1 MVVEVENDQ
10 RFQFVRQ
17 LSEDLASGEISL
29 PSFPAVLVKIRKLLE
44 DKECDF
50 GLISRA
56 VSADVVLVSRLFVFA
71 NSVYHNRSE
80 EKIESLEAA
89 VARLGTELVRN
100 TALSLAVKQ
109 LLLAEKHQSIVGHLR
124 GIWAQSMRFASAS
137 FAIAQYSEDV
147 NEESAFMC
155 GLLHEIGKLYILTKA
170 KNFPDFLGDD
180 NSIEEVLHSW
190 HSQVGRCIVESWGF
204 SQEIV
209 ESMDPVEFLE
219 ERTHIAPTLV
229 DVVYAAKCLLGT
241 DEEFWPEQTFNPSFK
256 KLGLDEAVLKQ
267 VAVSYR
273 EKLNAVQQSLA

>member
-29 PSFPAVLVKIRKLLE
+29 PSFPAVVVKIRKLLE

-56 VSADVVLVSRLFVFA
+56 VSADVVLVSRLLVFA
-71 NSVYHNRSE
+71 NSAYHNRSE
-80 EKIESLEAA
+80 DKIESLEAA
-89 VARLGTELVRN
+89 VARLGIELVRN
-100 TALSLAVKQ
+100 T
-109 LLLAEKHQSIVGHLR
+109 IVGHLR
-124 GIWAQSMRFASAS
+124 GIWARSMRFASAS

-147 NEESAFMC
+147 NEESAFIC

-209 ESMDPVEFLE
+209 ESMDSAEFLE
-219 ERTHIAPTLV
+219 EHTHNAPTLV
-229 DVVYAAKCLLGT
+229 DVVYAAKCLLGA
-241 DEEFWPEQTFNPSFK
+241 DEESWPEQIVKPSFQ
-256 KLGLDEAVLKQ
+256 KLGLDEARLKQ
-267 VAVSYR
+267 VAASYQ
-273 EKLNAVQQSLA
+273 EKLSAVQQSLV